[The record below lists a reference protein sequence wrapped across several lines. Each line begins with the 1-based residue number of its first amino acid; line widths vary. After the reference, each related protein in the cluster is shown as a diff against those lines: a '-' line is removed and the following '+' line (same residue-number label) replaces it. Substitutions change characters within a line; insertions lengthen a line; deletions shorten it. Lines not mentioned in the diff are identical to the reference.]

1 MKKRV
6 ATTLIT
12 SFVMFFM
19 AIGSITAQTYV
30 TGSRNQSIKTVL
42 VHPVNDWKVAP
53 VINLSGD
60 DKIKVSFDEL
70 SHDYKRYAYRLIHCD
85 RNWKRSNLNL
95 LEYMEG
101 FQENDFEAYGTSL
114 NTLTNYTHYS
124 FTLPNEQVSIKLSGN
139 FAVEVIDRDDSKKVI
154 LTACFSVVDSKTT
167 IQGLI
172 TANTDLDTE
181 QYHQQVQFTVHPLGW
196 IIQQPESEIST
207 RISQN
212 QLGLKAVNDLVPD
225 QIHPDKLVYEHNRK
239 LVFDAGNEFRRFEI
253 TSFKHAGIG
262 INRIE
267 FFAPYYN
274 AELFEAKV
282 RTMGYV
288 FDKDQNGR
296 FLVRNTD
303 YASNE
308 THSDYFLVHFSFPM
322 DLPVKDA
329 TLYLNGDL
337 VENKLDENSRMVY
350 NSERKAYE
358 KTLFLKQGSYNYNY
372 VVVSSTESQ
381 QSDRYSSRKTEGTY
395 WQTENEY
402 QIYVYYK
409 PMGSKYDQLI
419 GFTTL
424 HTTF

>member
-1 MKKRV
+1 MQTRV

-12 SFVMFFM
+12 GFVMVYM
-19 AIGSITAQTYV
+19 AIGCATAQTYM
-30 TGSRNQSIKTVL
+30 TSTRNQSIKTLL
-42 VHPVNDWKVAP
+42 VHPVNDWKGAP

-101 FQENDFEAYGTSL
+101 FQENDIEAFGTSS

-124 FTLPNEQVSIKLSGN
+124 LTLPNENVSIKLSGN
-139 FAVEVIDRDDSKKVI
+139 YALEVIDRDDSKKVI
-154 LTACFSVVDSKTT
+154 LTACFSVVDSKSA

-172 TANTDLDTE
+172 TANTDVDTE
-181 QYHQQVQFTVHPLGW
+181 QYHQQVHFSVNPLGW
-196 IIQQPESEIST
+196 IIQQPESEISV
-207 RISQN
+207 RVSQN
-212 QLGLKAVNDLVPD
+212 QLSIRTVKDLVPD
-225 QIHPDKLVYEHNRK
+225 QIHPDRLVYEHDQK
-239 LVFDAGNEFRRFEI
+239 LVFEAGNEFRRFEI

-262 INRIE
+262 TNKVE
-267 FFAPYYN
+267 YFAPYYN
-274 AELFEAKV
+274 AELFESKT
-282 RTMGYV
+282 RNKGYV

-296 FLVRNTD
+296 FLVHNTD
-303 YASNE
+303 YTSDE
-308 THSDYFLVHFSFPM
+308 THSDYFLVHFSYPM
-322 DLPVKDA
+322 DVPFQDA
-329 TLYLNGDL
+329 SLYLNGDL

-358 KTLFLKQGSYNYNY
+358 KTLFLKQGSYNYTY
-372 VVVSSTESQ
+372 VLVSSTESQ
-381 QSDRYSSRKTEGTY
+381 QSDRYSSRQTEGSY

-409 PMGSKYDQLI
+409 PVGSKYDQLI

-424 HTTF
+424 HTSF